1 MVEAAPTALSAATA
15 SDCLDRLGLVGRV
28 LDARVMQLGPGMSLV
43 GPAHTLLA
51 GNEPE
56 RADDPYAGEVAA
68 VDAIPRGAAV
78 VIGTVAG
85 AAIWGE
91 LLATAATA
99 RGAVGV
105 VSDGPVRDAAQL
117 TAMGFPTFCV
127 GRSPLDSQG
136 RASIA
141 AHGVLVRCG
150 DVEIAPGDIMVGDA
164 DGVVA
169 IPAEVWTAVRSLAAE
184 KGEGEDAVR
193 GALRA
198 GRTLRDVFEQHRVL

>member
-1 MVEAAPTALSAATA
+1 MPEPAPTALSAATA
-15 SDCLDRLGLVGRV
+15 SDCLDRLGLAGRV
-28 LDARVMQLGPGMSLV
+28 LNPRIARLAAGMAAV
-43 GPAHTLLA
+43 GPAHTLQA
-51 GNEPE
+51 VDAPGAPE
-56 RADDPYAGEVAA
+56 DPYAGEVAA
-68 VDAIPRGAAV
+68 VDAIPAGAVV
-78 VIGTVAG
+78 VIGTVSA

-105 VSDGPVRDAAQL
+105 VSDGPVRDTDQL
-117 TAMGFPTFCV
+117 VAMGFATFCG

-141 AHGVLVRCG
+141 AHAVPVRCG
-150 DVEIAPGDIMVGDA
+150 GVEVQPGDVIVADH

-169 IPAEVWTAVRSLAAE
+169 VPSSAWADVARLAAE

-193 GALRA
+193 AALRA
-198 GRTLRDVFEQHRVL
+198 GESLRTVFDRHRVL

>member
-1 MVEAAPTALSAATA
+1 MPAPAGSALSAATA

-28 LDARVMQLGPGMSLV
+28 LDPRIVQLAPGMAAV
-43 GPAHTLLA
+43 GPAHTL
-51 GNEPE
+51 
-56 RADDPYAGEVAA
+56 RAVDVPGAAEDPYAGEVAA
-68 VDAIPRGAAV
+68 VDAIPAGAVV
-78 VIGTVAG
+78 VIGTVAA

-99 RGAVGV
+99 RGGVGV
-105 VSDGPVRDAAQL
+105 VSDGPVRDTAQL
-117 TAMGFPTFCV
+117 AAMGFPTFCD

-141 AHGVLVRCG
+141 AHAVPVACGGVEIEHG
-150 DVEIAPGDIMVGDA
+150 DVMVADH

-169 IPAEVWTAVRSLAAE
+169 VPAAAWADVARLAGE

-193 GALRA
+193 AALRA
-198 GRTLRDVFEQHRVL
+198 GESLRTVFDRHRVL

>member
-1 MVEAAPTALSAATA
+1 MALQSNGAISAATA
-15 SDCLDRLGLVGRV
+15 SDCLDRLGVVGRV
-28 LDARVMQLGPGMSLV
+28 LAGRVAQLAPGMTAV

-51 GNEPE
+51 
-56 RADDPYAGEVAA
+56 ADASGDAADPYAGEVAA
-68 VDAIPRGAAV
+68 VDAIPHGAV
-78 VIGTVAG
+78 VVVGTVAA

-105 VSDGPVRDAAQL
+105 VSDGPVRDARQL
-117 TAMGFPTFCV
+117 AEMGFPTFCN

-141 AHGVLVRCG
+141 RHGVRVECAGVAIDAG
-150 DVEIAPGDIMVGDA
+150 DVMVADA

-169 IPAEVWTAVRSLAAE
+169 VPAAVWPDVHRLAAE
-184 KGEGEDAVR
+184 KGAGEDAVR
-193 GALRA
+193 AALRS
-198 GRTLRDVFEQHRVL
+198 GRSLRAVFDEHRIL